1 MMDKLLC
8 HKNRQSSTDDQSI
21 VGWRSFVI
29 PITIE
34 IIIFICP
41 LLVRFVRYMSPT
53 GDLDGPGFH
62 HCRANELT
70 ITCRCAST
78 NIYVLIWFLC
88 SMNNEEG
95 LLLSYHLASTKL
107 HSHCSPKF
115 IHLWL
120 LSSSPSTCKSIL
132 TASVGTDSC
141 PRRMYQVQCTNN
153 NCWAFIWWSCRY
165 THREN
170 DFPLVLSFLDRVI
183 KYGPSTKCSWFWVN
197 CTALFICHNKE
208 PLARCNKNLATR
220 LQRDKEGELRMQ
232 RSIHVN

>member
-95 LLLSYHLASTKL
+95 LLLSYHLASTKP

-120 LSSSPSTCKSIL
+120 LSSSPCTSQYWL
-132 TASVGTDSC
+132 HLV
-141 PRRMYQVQCTNN
+141 VQIPGLYVC
-153 NCWAFIWWSCRY
+153 I
-165 THREN
+165 
-170 DFPLVLSFLDRVI
+170 
-183 KYGPSTKCSWFWVN
+183 KCSAPTIIVEL
-197 CTALFICHNKE
+197 LFGDR
-208 PLARCNKNLATR
+208 A
-220 LQRDKEGELRMQ
+220 G
-232 RSIHVN
+232 IHTEKTIFR